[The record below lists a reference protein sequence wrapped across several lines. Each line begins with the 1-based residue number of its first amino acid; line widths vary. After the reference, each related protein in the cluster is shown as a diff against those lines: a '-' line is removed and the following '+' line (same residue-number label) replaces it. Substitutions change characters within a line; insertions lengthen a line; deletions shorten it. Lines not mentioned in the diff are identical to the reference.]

1 MLVGA
6 LAALWIAVIPIDFAT
21 AIVIRF
27 AGRHNPATA
36 IPGVAIMLPALAL
49 GATWFKK
56 LFYNGMLWGYKP
68 DDDRTR

>member
-1 MLVGA
+1 MLIGA
-6 LAALWIAVIPIDFAT
+6 FAALWIAIIPIDLAT

-36 IPGVAIMLPALAL
+36 IPAVGLSLPAMAL

-56 LFYNGMLWGYKP
+56 LFYGGMLWGYKP
-68 DDDRTR
+68 DKES